1 MNEFNIPI
9 DKLKRSCE
17 KELGYI
23 ADREYAMLKRA
34 LKESPALRGKVLEK
48 VPEKIKNGLET
59 AFSKAFGAVFEKGAS
74 VIGKTFNRDEAEKEH
89 QVQDFAVKLKGSR
102 KELKKVRKTAGVT
115 DAVNVAITTVEG
127 AGLGFLGIG
136 FPDILLFTSFV
147 LKGAYQSAAHYGRD
161 FTAPKEKY
169 LILKMIEASMSRRDD
184 WVRLNGE
191 VDELLMSG
199 YLPTEEEMSDQIRRT
214 ADACAMDMLFQKFVQ
229 GLPIVGVLGGI
240 ANPVYYGK
248 ILNFVKVKYHKA
260 YIIGLLR
267 GGRRV

>member
-1 MNEFNIPI
+1 MDNVSI

-23 ADREYAMLKRA
+23 ADREQAMMKRA
-34 LKESPALRGKVLEK
+34 MKDSPLWRRKILEK
-48 VPEKIKNGLET
+48 VPVKVKNGLER
-59 AFSKAFGAVFEKGAS
+59 AFSKAFCAVFEKGAA
-74 VIGKTFNRDEAEKEH
+74 VIGKTFDREEAEKDH

-147 LKGAYQSAAHYGRD
+147 LKGIYQYAAHYGRD
-161 FTAPKEKY
+161 FTDPREKY
-169 LILKMIEASMSRRDD
+169 LILKMIEASLSRRDD
-184 WVRLNGE
+184 WIRLNGE
-191 VDELLMSG
+191 VDGLLMG
-199 YLPTEEEMSDQIRRT
+199 EYLPTDEEMSDQIRRT

-229 GLPIVGVLGGI
+229 GLPVIGVIGGI

-248 ILNFVKVKYHKA
+248 MLNLVKVKYHKA
-260 YIIGLLR
+260 YVIGLLR
-267 GGRRV
+267 RGG